1 MMKRTTDMRMLWIQR
16 GCLTLVMSAAL
27 WGCAAPIKQ
36 AQQQPLLSQPLYAA
50 VEAPSPPT
58 DGSLWQEAS
67 GMNDLFAASKARHVG
82 DVVTVQIVESAKA
95 SNTASTNTGRDSSVS
110 MGLTN
115 FLGLENSNSSTSGFN
130 PFSKIAGSATNKFA
144 GTGATSR
151 SGDLNAYITTRVV
164 GVLPNGNLSIAG
176 TREVIVN
183 NEKQVIVL
191 TGVIRPADISS
202 DNTIQSTYISEARIA
217 YSGSGTIDTSQ
228 RRGWLANILDKISP
242 F

>member
-1 MMKRTTDMRMLWIQR
+1 MNKTGNKWSLWIQR
-16 GCLTLVMSAAL
+16 GYLSILVAIMA
-27 WGCAAPIKQ
+27 WGCAAPMKQ
-36 AQQQPLLSQPLYAA
+36 AQQPMLSQPIYAA
-50 VEAPSPPT
+50 VQPLPPPT
-58 DGSLWQEAS
+58 DGSLWQENG
-67 GMNDLFAASKARHVG
+67 GMNDLFAASKARRVG
-82 DVVTVQIVESAKA
+82 DIVTVQIVESSKA
-95 SNTASTNTGRDSSVS
+95 SNSASTNTGRDSSVS

-115 FLGLENSNSSTSGFN
+115 FLGLENSISSTSSFN
-130 PFSKIAGSATNKFA
+130 PFSKIAGATANKFA

-164 GVLPNGNLSIAG
+164 NVLSNGNLAISG

-191 TGVIRPADISS
+191 SGVVRPADIDSS
-202 DNTIQSTYISEARIA
+202 NTIQSTYISEARIA